1 MVVKGQSAIWRDGA
15 EPTTEVGTEDVIQF
29 MDNAVVNVGGYIVNT
44 RFIMNSAIA
53 LNENPGEQVDPLQD
67 TGFEGLT
74 VIITGSIE
82 DPEGIGKTMAHRLKR
97 WMLESKRVT
106 STFPKGRFG
115 LRLNDFE
122 VFNLT
127 PGTDRGYLLENVEF
141 GREGETKGKITF
153 IATLRFNGSV
163 GSLTG
168 SEFVW

>member
-1 MVVKGQSAIWRDGA
+1 MVLTGQSAIWRDNVN
-15 EPTTEVGTEDVIQF
+15 E
-29 MDNAVVNVGGYIVNT
+29 DNATDIVEFNDGAVANKGGFIVNT
-44 RFIMNSAIA
+44 RFIMNSAVA
-53 LNENPGEQVDPLQD
+53 LNENPGNQVDPLQD

-74 VIITGSIE
+74 VIVTGSIE

-122 VFNLT
+122 VFDLS
-127 PGTDRGYLLENVEF
+127 PGIARGYILENIEF
-141 GREGETKGKITF
+141 GREGETKGRITF
-153 IATLRFNGSV
+153 IITLRFNGSV

-168 SEFVW
+168 SEYVW

>member
-1 MVVKGQSAIWRDGA
+1 MAINGQSAIWRDG
-15 EPTTEVGTEDVIQF
+15 TETSSSDKVEFNDG
-29 MDNAVVNVGGYIVNT
+29 AVVNLGGFIVNT
-44 RFIMNSAIA
+44 RFIMNSAVAI
-53 LNENPGEQVDPLQD
+53 NENPGEQVDPLQD

-74 VIITGSIE
+74 VIVTGSIE
-82 DPEGIGKTMAHRLKR
+82 DPEGVGKTMAHRLKR

-122 VFNLT
+122 IFDLT
-127 PGTDRGYLLENVEF
+127 PNTSRGYILENIEF

-153 IATLRFNGSV
+153 IITLRFNGSV

-168 SEFVW
+168 SEYIW

>member
-1 MVVKGQSAIWRDGA
+1 MAVTGQSSIWRDNSVEDSATDIIEFNEGA
-15 EPTTEVGTEDVIQF
+15 VA
-29 MDNAVVNVGGYIVNT
+29 NLGGFIVNT
-44 RFIMNSAIA
+44 RFIMNSAVA
-53 LNENPGEQVDPLQD
+53 LNENPGNQVDPLQD

-74 VIITGSIE
+74 VYVTGSIE

-106 STFPKGRFG
+106 TTFPKGRFG

-122 VFNLT
+122 VFNLS
-127 PGTDRGYLLENVEF
+127 PGTSRGYMLENVEF

-153 IATLRFNGSV
+153 IITLRFNGTV

-168 SEFVW
+168 SEYVW